1 VILSGWF
8 LIQTVVMMLMVV
20 IGYTLAWLP
29 LNLFQLYMVRPS
41 EESPLPHIETVFFS
55 VHWLAMAHTAYN
67 PLIYAWMNI
76 RFRSA
81 FLQVN
86 PVSRL
91 IANMLSC
98 PRRVVQMI
106 EFVQVLRNCLPW
118 GKDKYGQNHHGGRL
132 LNGSSGQRRTLKSV
146 ILTRG
151 HHSSHGGNNNL
162 HTNGNV
168 CGLLEKNGQFL

>member
-1 VILSGWF
+1 
-8 LIQTVVMMLMVV
+8 MMLMVV

-81 FLQVN
+81 FLQVT
-86 PVSRL
+86 PVSSL
-91 IANMLSC
+91 IANTLD
-98 PRRVVQMI
+98 R
-106 EFVQVLRNCLPW
+106 
-118 GKDKYGQNHHGGRL
+118 K
-132 LNGSSGQRRTLKSV
+132 SSVDYLICAGAT
-146 ILTRG
+146 
-151 HHSSHGGNNNL
+151 
-162 HTNGNV
+162 
-168 CGLLEKNGQFL
+168 